1 MVYEPGAREVPGN
14 PIGSPHDSFDM
25 RCTRFREAISARLDG
40 EDPGLPTEAIDAHL
54 AECPPCRSWASAAA
68 SPALR
73 AVASPGDPVAVDPAL
88 LAQLVR
94 PTAAAEPAH
103 RWLISTIEWRMMLAV
118 IALAQVVLAWPGVFL
133 DDGHASI
140 HLAHELT
147 AWDMGLAV
155 GFLFVAWRPA
165 RAWGMLPLV
174 AVLVAA
180 MVVTSGVDLGS
191 GHALLGR
198 EAVHTLALAGLG
210 CLWALARRAPRPSV
224 VVRMA

>member
-1 MVYEPGAREVPGN
+1 MYGPGARKVPGN
-14 PIGSPHDSFDM
+14 RVGAPHDCLHM

-40 EDPGLPTEAIDAHL
+40 EDPGMPTEQIDAHL
-54 AECPPCRSWASAAA
+54 AECADCRSWAGAVA

-73 AVASPGDPVAVDPAL
+73 TTAGPGDPVALDPAL
-88 LAQLVR
+88 IARLV
-94 PTAAAEPAH
+94 PATAADEPTH
-103 RWLISTIEWRMMLAV
+103 RGLISTIEWRMMLA
-118 IALAQVVLAWPGVFL
+118 IIGLAQVVLAWPGAFL

-174 AVLVAA
+174 AVLVTA

-198 EAVHTLALAGLG
+198 EAVHALALAGLG
-210 CLWALARRAPRPSV
+210 CLWSLARRAPRPSV
-224 VVRMA
+224 LVRVA

>member
-1 MVYEPGAREVPGN
+1 
-14 PIGSPHDSFDM
+14 M
-25 RCTRFREAISARLDG
+25 RCTRFREAISARIDG
-40 EDPGLPTEAIDAHL
+40 EDPGLPTVELDAHL
-54 AECPPCRSWASAAA
+54 AECPDCRSWASAAA
-68 SPALR
+68 SPTLGAL
-73 AVASPGDPVAVDPAL
+73 ASPGDTVALDPAV

-94 PTAAAEPAH
+94 PAAPAGPVH
-103 RWLISTIEWRMMLAV
+103 RGLISTFEWRVVLAA
-118 IALAQVVLAWPGVFL
+118 IGLAQVVLAWPGVFL

-147 AWDMGLAV
+147 AWDMGLAA
-155 GFLFVAWRPA
+155 GFLLVAWRPA

-180 MVVTSGVDLGS
+180 MVVTSGADLAA

-198 EAVHTLALAGLG
+198 EAVHALALAGLG

-224 VVRMA
+224 VARVT